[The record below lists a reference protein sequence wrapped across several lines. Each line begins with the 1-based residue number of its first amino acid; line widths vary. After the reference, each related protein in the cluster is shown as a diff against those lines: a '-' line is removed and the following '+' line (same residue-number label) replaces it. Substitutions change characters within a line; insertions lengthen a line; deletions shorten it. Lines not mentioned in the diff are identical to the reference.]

1 MRQHWRDGSGL
12 LYKGIM
18 NAMAFDTHDA
28 ANRFKAAGF
37 TEEQVEALVE
47 VTRRTTALPDVST
60 LATRADLNGE
70 IGSLRS
76 ELKTEIASVK
86 TMIAS
91 AQVQTIT
98 VILTAVAAMLVVSRL
113 IPGGVR

>member
-1 MRQHWRDGSGL
+1 
-12 LYKGIM
+12 M
-18 NAMAFDTHDA
+18 NAIVFDTHEA

-37 TEEQVEALVE
+37 TEEQVEALVD

-60 LATRADLNGE
+60 LATKTDLAE
-70 IGSLRS
+70 VKS
-76 ELKTEIASVK
+76 ELRTA
-86 TMIAS
+86 IAS

-113 IPGGVR
+113 VPSGVH